1 MNRSYSEQ
9 VWMTLVALAYLN
21 IVLSEL
27 RPSWVLV
34 ANKAEKWLTT
44 QQLTDET
51 AARTAAEE
59 FIKAKL
65 NL

>member
-1 MNRSYSEQ
+1 
-9 VWMTLVALAYLN
+9 MTLVALAYLN